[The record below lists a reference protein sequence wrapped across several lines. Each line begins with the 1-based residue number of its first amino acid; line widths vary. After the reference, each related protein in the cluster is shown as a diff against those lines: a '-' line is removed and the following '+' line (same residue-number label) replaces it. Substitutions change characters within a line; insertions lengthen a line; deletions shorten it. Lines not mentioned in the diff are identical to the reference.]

1 MEGQVQCKIAS
12 LEDKIQKLT
21 REIKDMETKS
31 SLSQKQTKDCIKI
44 VSKLASN
51 YIILINSRLK
61 DLYDDLEEK
70 KEAVQEEKEILLRKE
85 YGKKAFRSRRDL
97 LLTCMVVDI
106 LPAECSEHV
115 H

>member
-31 SLSQKQTKDCIKI
+31 SLDDKK
-44 VSKLASN
+44 
-51 YIILINSRLK
+51 LK

-70 KEAVQEEKEILLRKE
+70 KEAMQEEKEILLRKE